1 MINTLKRGA
10 SAQTLA
16 RFPQFS
22 HLDSAAL
29 QRLADASSVETLP
42 AGRLLFKPGVREHQH
57 LYLLSGEVALVSDSR
72 PVGDVSAGTADAEQE
87 LAPERPRKFWGWSKS
102 RVELLCVAAELT
114 DAPEADSA
122 RPDTTPEATPEPAA
136 ASSAAP
142 GAGQVQL
149 DSLRQALRDTER
161 DRDRARLQVE
171 QLQARVGELEQQLAQ
186 TRARLQQAEAAAT
199 SALPA
204 TPRVQPEPVVTPSMN
219 DSPALPSLRLDP
231 SERDRLAPAEI
242 DEVLGAWS
250 AHPLAGEPRERR
262 S

>member
-1 MINTLKRGA
+1 MISTLKRGA

-22 HLDSAAL
+22 HLDSATL

-122 RPDTTPEATPEPAA
+122 RSDTTPEATPEPAA
-136 ASSAAP
+136 APSAAP
-142 GAGQVQL
+142 GTGQVQL

-161 DRDRARLQVE
+161 DRDQARLQVE

-186 TRARLQQAEAAAT
+186 TRARLQQAETAVSAQPAA
-199 SALPA
+199 
-204 TPRVQPEPVVTPSMN
+204 PRVQPEPVVTPSAN

-250 AHPLAGEPRERR
+250 AHPLVGEARERR